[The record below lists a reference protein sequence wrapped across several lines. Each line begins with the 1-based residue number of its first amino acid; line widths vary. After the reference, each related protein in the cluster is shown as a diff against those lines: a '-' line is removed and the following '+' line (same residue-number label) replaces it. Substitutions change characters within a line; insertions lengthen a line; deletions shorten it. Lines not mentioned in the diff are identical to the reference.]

1 MVAKEGYLDK
11 LGMQHMPLT
20 PAPEA
25 NAEAAHLR
33 PARANRPCLRIK
45 TEVEGVRGHGTGR
58 SQVQRKH
65 SHTTIRIH
73 GRVRTAS
80 QQLPLPVSE
89 TVKRL
94 LSQECEEQHDAGLLK

>member
-11 LGMQHMPLT
+11 LGIQHMPLT
-20 PAPEA
+20 PPPEG

-33 PARANRPCLRIK
+33 PGRANRPCLRIEK
-45 TEVEGVRGHGTGR
+45 TEVERVRGHSTER

-65 SHTTIRIH
+65 NHTTIRIH

-94 LSQECEEQHDAGLLK
+94 LSQ